1 MLRKIVNIDE
11 DLCDGCGECVPE
23 CHEGA
28 LQIIDGK
35 ARLISDL
42 FCDGLGACLGHCPQG
57 AITIDV
63 REAEPYNETKVMDYI
78 VKGGPNVIK
87 AHLAHLVDHN
97 EMEYFQ
103 EAVEYLNLNGISYA
117 EPALSAD
124 RLVSASFDSKIGT
137 PKRSAFGGQG
147 DNLPKH
153 SSCGCPGSKE
163 MSFTAE
169 EKVTNEESRKRQ
181 SYLTQWPIQFHLVSP
196 YANYYQ
202 NSHLLLT
209 ADCVP
214 FSYPDYHKDFLKDK
228 SLAVACPKLD
238 SNQQD
243 YMDKLFIMI
252 NEANLQSI
260 TVLIMQVPC
269 CSGLYQLAQRAIQ
282 QSGKNIPLKVVV
294 IGINGEVL
302 KEVQV
307 N

>member
-1 MLRKIVNIDE
+1 MLRKIVNINE
-11 DLCDGCGECVPE
+11 ELCDGCGLCIPE

-63 REAEPYNETKVMDYI
+63 RETEPYNETKVMDYI
-78 VKGGPNVIK
+78 VKGGSNVIK
-87 AHLAHLVDHN
+87 AHLEHLADHN

-103 EAVEYLNLNGISYA
+103 EAVAYLKIKGINHA
-117 EPALSAD
+117 E
-124 RLVSASFDSKIGT
+124 LVSASFNNQETLKQV
-137 PKRSAFGGQG
+137 QG
-147 DNLPKH
+147 DNNQNNLH
-153 SSCGCPGSKE
+153 SACGCPGSKE
-163 MSFTAE
+163 MSFTVVEQVEDE
-169 EKVTNEESRKRQ
+169 ETGKRK
-181 SYLTQWPIQFHLVSP
+181 SYLTQWPVQFHLVSP

-238 SNQQD
+238 SNQQV
-243 YMDKLFIMI
+243 YMDKLLAMI

-260 TVLIMQVPC
+260 TVMIMQVPC

-282 QSGKNIPLKVVV
+282 ESGKNIPLKVVV

-307 N
+307 S